1 MEVVEKREREK
12 KKFEAGS
19 NLEGEKWMANI
30 SYTTYKIESWC
41 YLGTSAAG
49 TASCIKDGDK
59 TKDFL
64 NIQLL
69 KTKKKNKKKSK
80 TRQNATNTENNSCRS
95 STS

>member
-1 MEVVEKREREK
+1 MEVVEKSERK

-49 TASCIKDGDK
+49 TASCIKDGDR
-59 TKDFL
+59 TKDVL

-69 KTKKKNKKKSK
+69 KKEKKKKKKIKNK
-80 TRQNATNTENNSCRS
+80 TKCNQHRKQ
-95 STS
+95 

>member
-49 TASCIKDGDK
+49 TASCIKDGDR
-59 TKDFL
+59 TKDVL

-69 KTKKKNKKKSK
+69 KKEKKIKNKTKCNQHRK
-80 TRQNATNTENNSCRS
+80 Q
-95 STS
+95 